1 MRWSIIL
8 LAAVSLAGCNQKP
21 DSTAQEAPAKAAT
34 EAAHDAEES
43 AKAPEAPPAEAQPE
57 PSAPAPP
64 TIKLVKPG
72 KKPRRALRW
81 SPPPGEKERL
91 TMRVDTELEAVVAML
106 NAQAAPRS
114 LRFELTVQ
122 SSQAVRDG
130 TQEFAFTVDEARLL
144 GAKKLPDR
152 ARKALQEAT
161 ATLRGLQ
168 GSYLVDALGTV
179 EKVVINLPS
188 DASRD
193 LWGIAWDLEWAL
205 RHLALPFPEEPIGT
219 GARWTIDRGVKHGV
233 IQATE
238 ASTFKITKLKKQ
250 LVTLKTKVQ
259 QTASPQTFQNPGTTM
274 DVKLT
279 EYSAKG
285 AGRIT
290 WDPTRLLP
298 RSADVTLTDTR
309 HLFYKVEG
317 QPTTMTAVTRR
328 SLTIPAERP

>member
-1 MRWSIIL
+1 MRWSIVL
-8 LAAVSLAGCNQKP
+8 LAAVSLAGCNKKS
-21 DSTAQEAPAKAAT
+21 DSTPQEAPAKAAT
-34 EAAHDAEES
+34 ETAHDVEES
-43 AKAPEAPPAEAQPE
+43 GKAPEAPPAEAEAE
-57 PSAPAPP
+57 PAAPAPP
-64 TIKLVKPG
+64 TIELVKPG

-81 SPPPGEKERL
+81 SPEPGQKERL
-91 TMRVDTELEAVVAML
+91 TMTVDTELDAVVAML

-122 SSQAVRDG
+122 RSQAVQDG
-130 TQEFAFTVDEARLL
+130 TQAFAFTVDEAHLL
-144 GAKKLPDR
+144 GADKLPDKP
-152 ARKALQEAT
+152 RKALEEAT

-168 GSYLVDALGTV
+168 GRYVVDTLGTV
-179 EKVVINLPS
+179 EEVVIDLPS

-193 LWGIAWDLEWAL
+193 LWNIGWDLEWAL
-205 RHLALPFPEEPIGT
+205 RHLAPPFPEEPIGT
-219 GARWTIDRGVKHGV
+219 GATWTIDRGVKHGV
-233 IQATE
+233 IRATE
-238 ASTFKITKLKKQ
+238 VSTFKITKLKKQ

-298 RSADVTLTDTR
+298 RSANVTLTDTR
-309 HLFYKVEG
+309 HLFYKVER

-328 SLTIPAERP
+328 TLTIPAERP

>member
-8 LAAVSLAGCNQKP
+8 VAAVSLAGCKQKP
-21 DSTAQEAPAKAAT
+21 DSTPQEAPPKAAT

-43 AKAPEAPPAEAQPE
+43 AKAAEAPPAEAEAE
-57 PSAPAPP
+57 PAAPAPP
-64 TIKLVKPG
+64 TLELVKPG

-81 SPPPGEKERL
+81 SPPPGQKERL
-91 TMRVDTELEAVVAML
+91 TMRVDTELDAVVAML
-106 NAQAAPRS
+106 NAKAAPRS

-122 SSQAVRDG
+122 RSQAVRDG
-130 TQEFAFTVDEARLL
+130 AQAFAFTVDEARLL
-144 GAKKLPDR
+144 GADKLPDK
-152 ARKALQEAT
+152 ARKALEEAT

-168 GSYLVDALGTV
+168 GRYVVDALGTV

-188 DASRD
+188 DASRE
-193 LWGIAWDLEWAL
+193 LWNLAQDLEWGL
-205 RHLALPFPEEPIGT
+205 GRLTLPFPEEPIGA
-219 GARWTIDRGVKHGV
+219 GATWTIDRGVKHGV

-238 ASTFKITKLKKQ
+238 VSTFKITKLKKQ
-250 LVTLKTKVQ
+250 LVTLKAKVR

-290 WDPTRLLP
+290 WDLTRLLP
-298 RSADVTLTDTR
+298 RSAKVTLTDTR

-328 SLTIPAERP
+328 SLTIPAARP

>member
-259 QTASPQTFQNPGTTM
+259 QTASPMVALLWHRFPQGSQVR
-274 DVKLT
+274 VKLART
-279 EYSAKG
+279 ETGARKAGEASRKG
-285 AGRIT
+285 RARFRSRPSSG
-290 WDPTRLLP
+290 WQQTRRPRPLP
-298 RSADVTLTDTR
+298 RERRWCSCGTR
-309 HLFYKVEG
+309 F
-317 QPTTMTAVTRR
+317 
-328 SLTIPAERP
+328 